1 MKPQPIIFT
10 DLDGTL
16 LDYHTYSFAPALPA
30 LEFIKD
36 KNIPLIICSSK
47 TRAEIEQWREELD
60 NDHPFISENGGGIFI
75 PRAYFSDNDLNALA
89 QRQEQTDA
97 YTVLILGTPYATLRR
112 ALEELREDDFTIK
125 GFGDMNA
132 AEVAQITELSL
143 EDAELAKRREFDEPF
158 VFSGEATRIESL
170 VVAIAAKGLRCVAGG
185 RLFHVTG
192 DNDKGRAV
200 TILTELYRKKFGEI
214 TTVALGD
221 SPNDFPMLEH
231 VDHPILVKNHQGEY
245 DSRIALPN
253 LIKAD
258 GIGPEGWNK
267 AVLSVVKDSEKS
279 PLHPSCT

>member
-1 MKPQPIIFT
+1 MKPQLIIFT
-10 DLDGTL
+10 DLDGTF
-16 LDYHTYSFAPALPA
+16 LDYHTYSCEAALPA
-30 LEFIKD
+30 LELIKR

-47 TRAEIEQWREELD
+47 TRAEIEHWREELD

-97 YTVLILGTPYATLRR
+97 YTVLILGTPYATLRL
-112 ALEELREDDFTIK
+112 ALEELSKDDFTIK

-185 RLFHVTG
+185 RLFHITG

-214 TTVALGD
+214 ITVALGD
-221 SPNDFPMLEH
+221 SPNDFRMLAH
-231 VDHPILVKNHQGEY
+231 VDYPILVRNHRGEH
-245 DSRIALPN
+245 DPRLTLPN

-267 AVLSVVKDSEKS
+267 AVLSVVQDRG
-279 PLHPSCT
+279 

>member
-1 MKPQPIIFT
+1 MKPQLIIFT
-10 DLDGTL
+10 DLDGTF
-16 LDYHTYSFAPALPA
+16 LDYHTYSCEAALPA
-30 LEFIKD
+30 LELIKK

-47 TRAEIEQWREELD
+47 TRAEIERWREKL
-60 NDHPFISENGGGIFI
+60 NNPHPFVSENGGGIFI
-75 PRAYFSDNDLNALA
+75 PHTYFSDRDLNALA
-89 QRQEQTDA
+89 QRTQQTDA
-97 YTVLILGTPYATLRR
+97 YTILVLGTPYTSLQQ
-112 ALEELREDDFTIK
+112 ALEKLRKDGFEVR
-125 GFGDMNA
+125 GFGDMDA
-132 AEVAQITELSL
+132 AAVAQITELSL

-185 RLFHVTG
+185 RLLHVTG

-231 VDHPILVKNHQGEY
+231 VDHPILVKNHRGEY
-245 DSRIALPN
+245 DNRIALPN

-267 AVLSVVKDSEKS
+267 AVLSVVKDRE
-279 PLHPSCT
+279 